1 MLLKMKTFIQ
11 STVCELIKR
20 ARSDILMGWRDW
32 EPSVNDL
39 ISVHEYTGG
48 DSTEFRQARDAAV
61 KAVTHLKSVT
71 HRVSNEIENKLK
83 M

>member
-1 MLLKMKTFIQ
+1 MKTFLQ

-20 ARSDILMGWRDW
+20 SRSDILMGWHDW
-32 EPSVNDL
+32 GPTVNDL
-39 ISVHEYTGG
+39 ISIQDYTGS
-48 DSTEFRQARDAAV
+48 DSTELRQARDAAV

-83 M
+83 I